1 MTLKKRVVQ
10 WSQDVIGGKMTVS
23 ELAAWFCDDTEQLH
37 FRIIRDSSRLGNKQV
52 RLKCK
57 KGSEAGRV
65 SFQSDLTPC
74 AYFTVPFT
82 LQWVGWFLTEQDAR
96 EEIRKGGLREKMAK
110 PIKVTAR
117 RCAVLYYSQ
126 SLCLVSLIYRT
137 VL

>member
-1 MTLKKRVVQ
+1 MHYSSLLESTTIR
-10 WSQDVIGGKMTVS
+10 VIGGKITVG
-23 ELAAWFCDDTEQLH
+23 ELEPWFCDNTEQLH
-37 FRIIRDSSRLGNKQV
+37 FRIIRDSSSNKQG

-65 SFQSDLTPC
+65 SFQSDLTQC
-74 AYFTVPFT
+74 ASFTVPFT

-96 EEIRKGGLREKMAK
+96 EEIQKGGLREKMAK
-110 PIKVTAR
+110 LIKVTAR

>member
-1 MTLKKRVVQ
+1 
-10 WSQDVIGGKMTVS
+10 MTVS
-23 ELAAWFCDDTEQLH
+23 ELAAWFCDDTEQLQ
-37 FRIIRDSSRLGNKQV
+37 FRIIRDSSRLGIKQV

-65 SFQSDLTPC
+65 SFQSDLTQC
-74 AYFTVPFT
+74 ASFTVPFT

-96 EEIRKGGLREKMAK
+96 EEIQKGGLRE